1 MPPWPAWVL
10 GRAFWPYGIGGALVI
25 AGVALLFERTAR
37 RAALITG
44 TVILLAAVLL
54 ALPTA
59 LTHPNWGGEW
69 TSAGKAF
76 VLGSGALVV
85 AATLPKTGETPAP
98 SLLVGTG
105 RVCLSGF
112 LVLCGIQH
120 FLWAQFV
127 ITLVPA
133 WIPGAWFWTYF
144 AGVAL
149 IAGGIGLQL
158 RPTAR
163 LAAYLTSLMVFLW
176 VILLHI
182 PRAASDLHNSNE
194 ATAVFEAIAV
204 SGIALLLALAPD
216 HKETKA
222 PAASGSRR

>member
-85 AATLPKTGETPAP
+85 AATLPQARITPATA
-98 SLLVGTG
+98 LLVATG

-120 FLWAQFV
+120 FLWTQFV
-127 ITLVPA
+127 VGLVPA
-133 WIPGAWFWTYF
+133 WIPGAWFWAYF

-149 IAGGIGLQL
+149 IAGGIGLQI

-176 VILLHI
+176 LILLHI
-182 PRAASDLHNSNE
+182 PRATADLHNANE
-194 ATAVFEAIAV
+194 ATAVFEALAV
-204 SGIALLLALAPD
+204 SAIALLLALAPE
-216 HKETKA
+216 HKATA
-222 PAASGSRR
+222 RSA